1 MCKYWFVRATHITAK
16 STNLDIS
23 VHLNRYVLNV
33 TCCLVTIIVICLLF
47 KLFTLLDRN
56 QIWKLLVSGEALKKA
71 MCRNREVCGRKGQ
84 RSISDR
90 TISETNSAV
99 RRREALSYLDTDGDY
114 DEWELSCVPG
124 SPVCDIRSA
133 KSAVSIC
140 MCVIS
145 IQHLFQVAV
154 FNSSFLSDE
163 GPTLKMWDFA
173 FHIGSTLYTK
183 LFIYFD
189 LYNSLKYKKVGV
201 LPIRIVV

>member
-90 TISETNSAV
+90 TISETTSAV
-99 RRREALSYLDTDGDY
+99 RRREAQMETTMSESYHVYRVRPSVTYVLLNQQSRYACVSLVFSIYFKWQYLTHLFSLTKGLRSKCETLLS
-114 DEWELSCVPG
+114 
-124 SPVCDIRSA
+124 I
-133 KSAVSIC
+133 SAVHC
-140 MCVIS
+140 TQNYLYIS
-145 IQHLFQVAV
+145 IYIT
-154 FNSSFLSDE
+154 
-163 GPTLKMWDFA
+163 P
-173 FHIGSTLYTK
+173 
-183 LFIYFD
+183 
-189 LYNSLKYKKVGV
+189 
-201 LPIRIVV
+201 